1 MPLSEHEQRLLDQI
15 ERELY
20 AEDPKFASTVR
31 GTRLR
36 RPVRRR
42 RIQGIA
48 LFVVGVALLV
58 LGVVLPVLRVAD
70 IPVVSVLGFLVM
82 FFGVMMAVTSLRQGD
97 SGTDTPGGGDSGG
110 GKQPSRKSS
119 FTQRMEERFRQRFE
133 EQ

>member
-31 GTRLR
+31 GARFR
-36 RPVRRR
+36 RPARRR

-58 LGVVLPVLRVAD
+58 LGVMVRALWVAD
-70 IPVVSVLGFLVM
+70 VPLMSVFGFVVM
-82 FFGVMMAVTSLRQGD
+82 FAGVVLAVM
-97 SGTDTPGGGDSGG
+97 SGRGGGD
-110 GKQPSRKSS
+110 GKQGAKAAKAKSS

>member
-31 GTRLR
+31 GARFR
-36 RPVRRR
+36 RPARRR

-48 LFVVGVALLV
+48 LFVIGVALLV
-58 LGVVLPVLRVAD
+58 VGVMVKALWVAEVP
-70 IPVVSVLGFLVM
+70 IASVAGFLVM
-82 FFGVMMAVTSLRQGD
+82 FLGVVLAVMGGRHS
-97 SGTDTPGGGDSGG
+97 GGDAKAKGAA
-110 GKQPSRKSS
+110 KQKSS

-133 EQ
+133 ES

>member
-31 GTRLR
+31 GARLR
-36 RPVRRR
+36 RPARRR

-48 LFVVGVALLV
+48 LFIVGVALLV
-58 LGVVLPVLRVAD
+58 VGVMVRALWVAD
-70 IPVVSVLGFLVM
+70 FPLMSVVGFLAM
-82 FFGVMMAVTSLRQGD
+82 FFGVVLAIM
-97 SGTDTPGGGDSGG
+97 SGRNPESAEATTTKGPAKS
-110 GKQPSRKSS
+110 KSS

-133 EQ
+133 E